1 MKNRPSRLRMSPR
14 SAAAI
19 MALTPCALLALSVAR
34 ADDLLGLYFGG
45 GYGQAHVNA
54 EPGPI
59 IPQSTGSIGGFDM
72 THSAFKAIAGLRPL
86 PFVGAEVSYLDFG
99 KVSSITG
106 KPVPGLPGTVVNS
119 EQASQKGE
127 TAFALLYLPVPI
139 VDVYLKGGLSRI
151 TTEFDVTYT
160 GTQPGVGTC
169 PVNNPSCS
177 VLGTLHAAR
186 DSTDTAFAY
195 GAGLQWKLGQ
205 WAVRG
210 EYERFSAAGAKPS
223 LLSISMTF
231 WLQ

>member
-1 MKNRPSRLRMSPR
+1 MNHRSSRLRISPR

-19 MALTPCALLALSVAR
+19 LALTPCALLAVTVAR
-34 ADDLLGLYFGG
+34 ADDLLGLYFGA
-45 GYGQAHVNA
+45 GYGQAHIRA
-54 EPGPI
+54 ESGQI
-59 IPQSTGSIGGFDM
+59 IPQSTGSLAGVDM
-72 THSAFKAIAGLRPL
+72 THSAFKAIAGIRPL
-86 PFVGAEVSYLDFG
+86 SFVGAEVSYMDFG
-99 KVSSITG
+99 QASSITG
-106 KPVPGLPGTVVNS
+106 EPVPGLPGVVVNS
-119 EQASQKGE
+119 EQVSQKGE

-151 TTEFDVTYT
+151 TTEFGVSYT
-160 GTQPGVGTC
+160 G
-169 PVNNPSCS
+169 
-177 VLGTLHAAR
+177 LGAGMLSAAH

-210 EYERFSAAGAKPS
+210 EYERFSAAGANPS

>member
-1 MKNRPSRLRMSPR
+1 MNYRPLRPRISPR
-14 SAAAI
+14 SAVVV
-19 MALTPCALLALSVAR
+19 MALIPCALLAVSVAR

-45 GYGQAHVNA
+45 GYGQAHVRA
-54 EPGPI
+54 DDGPI
-59 IPQSTGSIGGFDM
+59 IPQSTGPLRSFDM
-72 THSAFKAIAGLRPL
+72 THSAFKAIVGLRPL
-86 PFVGAEVSYLDFG
+86 SFVGAEVSYLDFG
-99 KVSSITG
+99 RVSSPTG
-106 KPVPGLPGTVVNS
+106 QPVAGLPGVVVNS
-119 EQASQKGE
+119 EQVSQKGE

-151 TTEFDVTYT
+151 TTEFGVTYT
-160 GTQPGVGTC
+160 GLQPGVGTC
-169 PVNNPSCS
+169 PINNPNCAFA
-177 VLGTLHAAR
+177 AAR

-210 EYERFSAAGAKPS
+210 EYERFSAAGANPS